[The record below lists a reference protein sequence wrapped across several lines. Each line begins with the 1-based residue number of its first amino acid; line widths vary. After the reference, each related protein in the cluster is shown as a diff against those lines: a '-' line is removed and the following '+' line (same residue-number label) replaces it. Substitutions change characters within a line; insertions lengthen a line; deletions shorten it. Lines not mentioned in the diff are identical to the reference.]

1 MILKKGVRAMQRI
14 EALAQRL
21 RAQGGKVTSQRLLIW
36 GALAGDQTH
45 PTTEDLYARLKPM
58 LPGLSLATLYNA
70 LNELVE
76 WGEVRRFD
84 AGDGRIHY
92 DPDLTPHAELV
103 CLRCHAIVDAHELPH
118 PAALPNEIAGYRIVM
133 RSEQYYGYCPACRAA
148 LAAHE
153 GATAQ

>member
-1 MILKKGVRAMQRI
+1 MQGI
-14 EALAQRL
+14 EVLAQRL

-36 GALAGDQTH
+36 GTLVGDQTH
-45 PTTEDLYARLKPM
+45 PSAEDLYGRLKPM

-103 CLRCHAIVDAHELPH
+103 CLRCHAIVDAHELPP
-118 PAALPNEIAGYRIVM
+118 PASLPDEIAGYRIVM

>member
-1 MILKKGVRAMQRI
+1 MQGI

-21 RAQGGKVTSQRLLIW
+21 RMQGGKVTSQRMLIW
-36 GALAGDQTH
+36 GALHGDQSH
-45 PTTEDLYARLKPM
+45 PSAEELFARLKPM
-58 LPGLSLATLYNA
+58 LPGLSLATLYHA

-103 CLRCHAIVDAHELPH
+103 CLRCHAIVDAHELPQH
-118 PAALPNEIAGYRIVM
+118 GALPDEIGGYQILM

-148 LAAHE
+148 QAHTE
-153 GATAQ
+153 GALIQ